1 MTNLFRFAVAFAAA
15 AMAASLSAQQPAPAP
30 MRPPAQVPNM
40 MDGAGAAE
48 VTTLTAKI
56 EAVDQAN
63 RTVMVKGPMG
73 QVVTLKVDPKVRN
86 FAQIRAGDEI
96 VLKYI
101 AAISYKL
108 EKTGGRSETVTT
120 TGPTTA
126 PTGMKPGAAMEQQ
139 TVIVAN
145 IQSVDAKRQE
155 ILLEGPNGR
164 YVEVKVKDPDVFK
177 AMKVG
182 DKVQSTYSE
191 AVVIDVVTPAAPKS

>member
-1 MTNLFRFAVAFAAA
+1 MMNFFRFSAAVAAA

-30 MRPPAQVPNM
+30 MRPSTQGANV
-40 MDGAGAAE
+40 MDGADAAE

-73 QVVTLKVDPKVRN
+73 RLMTLNVDPKVPN
-86 FAQIRAGDEI
+86 FGQVRVGDEI
-96 VLKYI
+96 VLKYFE
-101 AAISYKL
+101 AVSYKL
-108 EKTGGRSETVTT
+108 EKTAGRSETVTT

-126 PTGMKPGAAMEQQ
+126 PMGMKPGTAMARQ

-145 IQSVDAKRQE
+145 IQSLDAKRQDV
-155 ILLEGPNGR
+155 LLEGPNGH
-164 YVEVKVKDPDVFK
+164 YVEVKVKDPKVFN

-182 DKVQSTYSE
+182 DKVQSTYTE
-191 AVVIDVVTPAAPKS
+191 AVVIEVVTPAARKS